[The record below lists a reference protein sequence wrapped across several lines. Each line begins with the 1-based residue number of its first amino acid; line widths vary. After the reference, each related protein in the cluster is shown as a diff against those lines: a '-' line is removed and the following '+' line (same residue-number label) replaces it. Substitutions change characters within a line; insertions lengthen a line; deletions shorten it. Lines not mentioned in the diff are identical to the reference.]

1 MNRIQE
7 LVNLIRHYSN
17 AYYNESKSLI
27 SDFEFDKLVDE
38 LTSLG
43 VSVELIGT
51 PSYGKK
57 ITHSHRMGSLDK
69 DTSVDKIIEWA
80 KRYTKGTV
88 VVTPKIDGLA
98 VSLNYINGLLTT
110 AATRGDGLVGQ
121 DVLDNVR
128 MIDSIPKIIK
138 YKIPVEVR
146 GEILM
151 LRSVFNK
158 HIESGVDGLANPR
171 NAASGSLMAKDPQ
184 ITKDRNLSFI
194 CYDVIHNGFVSEE
207 QKLSW
212 IRDILSEFRCVD
224 FQVINVEKFGD
235 VTTQYELSRPAL
247 DYEIDGLVVALS
259 SIADQE
265 EAGWSTKCPRGKMAF
280 KFPPEQKQ
288 AKINKVEW
296 QVGRTGKLTP
306 VAYIMPIS
314 LGGSTIGKM
323 TLHNATILKNLDV
336 AINDVV
342 LIEKAGDIIPQIV
355 RVIEKSSSRV
365 TITYPSKCPE
375 CGGVVGWDVRN
386 VSLWCKNSN
395 CPAQFIEQVIHYV
408 KTLDLLGVGE
418 SIISGLCERGF
429 VKKFSDL
436 YDLQINQIK
445 EITGGDKSAEKVY
458 DAIWSKEQIPLEI
471 FLDSLGIDGLGT
483 STSKNLAKKFKTL
496 KAIRSIGK
504 GDLLSMEGIQ
514 SLTESKIINGLADM
528 SFDIDELLKKIIV
541 EEVKETMGS
550 LTGKSFCLTGAMSM
564 PRKEIEKLIEAAG
577 GTFESGVKSGLT
589 YLVQADPESTSSKS
603 EKANKLGVKILAEAD
618 LWKMLNSK

>member
-1 MNRIQE
+1 
-7 LVNLIRHYSN
+7 
-17 AYYNESKSLI
+17 
-27 SDFEFDKLVDE
+27 
-38 LTSLG
+38 
-43 VSVELIGT
+43 
-51 PSYGKK
+51 
-57 ITHSHRMGSLDK
+57 
-69 DTSVDKIIEWA
+69 
-80 KRYTKGTV
+80 
-88 VVTPKIDGLA
+88 
-98 VSLNYINGLLTT
+98 
-110 AATRGDGLVGQ
+110 
-121 DVLDNVR
+121 
-128 MIDSIPKIIK
+128 
-138 YKIPVEVR
+138 
-146 GEILM
+146 
-151 LRSVFNK
+151 
-158 HIESGVDGLANPR
+158 
-171 NAASGSLMAKDPQ
+171 
-184 ITKDRNLSFI
+184 
-194 CYDVIHNGFVSEE
+194 
-207 QKLSW
+207 
-212 IRDILSEFRCVD
+212 
-224 FQVINVEKFGD
+224 
-235 VTTQYELSRPAL
+235 
-247 DYEIDGLVVALS
+247 
-259 SIADQE
+259 
-265 EAGWSTKCPRGKMAF
+265 
-280 KFPPEQKQ
+280 
-288 AKINKVEW
+288 
-296 QVGRTGKLTP
+296 
-306 VAYIMPIS
+306 MPIS

-342 LIEKAGDIIPQIV
+342 LIEKAGDIIPQVV

-365 TITYPSKCPE
+365 TIIYPTKCPE
-375 CGGVVGWDVRN
+375 CGGVVSWDVRN